1 MEVIYADLRNEII
14 VIKYAKNTY
23 SFMKK
28 NNNLILKEEIIM
40 IVGEHDLLWK
50 KGAQSIIDSEK
61 QLNEIRLSLKIR
73 NAIEALKEL
82 HNIGAVTDEDYKN
95 YLIELIT
102 NEGFNLSE

>member
-1 MEVIYADLRNEII
+1 MM
-14 VIKYAKNTY
+14 T
-23 SFMKK
+23 
-28 NNNLILKEEIIM
+28 
-40 IVGEHDLLWK
+40 VGEHDLLWK
-50 KGAQSIIDSEK
+50 TGAQSIIDSEK
-61 QLNEIRLSLKIR
+61 QLNDIRLSLKRR

>member
-1 MEVIYADLRNEII
+1 M
-14 VIKYAKNTY
+14 
-23 SFMKK
+23 
-28 NNNLILKEEIIM
+28 M

-50 KGAQSIIDSEK
+50 TGAQSIIDSEK
-61 QLNEIRLSLKIR
+61 QLNDIRLSLKRR
-73 NAIEALKEL
+73 NAFESLKEL

>member
-1 MEVIYADLRNEII
+1 M
-14 VIKYAKNTY
+14 
-23 SFMKK
+23 
-28 NNNLILKEEIIM
+28 M

-50 KGAQSIIDSEK
+50 TGAQSIIDSEK
-61 QLNEIRLSLKIR
+61 QLNEICLSLKIR

-102 NEGFNLSE
+102 NEGFNLEL